1 MMTTPATVTTTVMT
15 VTTTMM
21 TTDDPRVRTTLE
33 IEVPRSRSAGW
44 MSARRPRWFARLLG
58 DARTRVLVWFIAVVA
73 LAVVGSV
80 LVGRQALLARLET
93 RIDGELRQE
102 VEELRRLASGV
113 DPATG
118 APFAD
123 DVERI
128 FDVYVERNVGFE
140 HERLFL
146 YVAGAPYRPARLPA
160 TYQPPEGLQQ
170 RWAELRSPQRGQF
183 ASGVGTVD
191 YLALPLEGQGRP
203 LGVFVMTIYGD
214 FERAEIGGFVRTMSM
229 VGVAAVAV
237 ASVLAW
243 FGAGRILA
251 PIRRLTDTAETIS
264 DRHFAGRIE
273 VSGDDDVARLART
286 FNAMLDRLQQSFATQ
301 RRFLNDVGH
310 ELRTPITI
318 VRGHLDV
325 LGDDPEERAE
335 TVALVTDELERMRR
349 LVDDLVVLAKAEQPD
364 FLEPAPIDFAEL
376 ITEIARKAERLA
388 DRAWRLET
396 TDDGVIFADRQR
408 LTQAMVQ
415 LAQNAVEQ
423 TEPGDVIALG
433 SAMVDGRAHLWVR
446 DSGPG
451 LQGADPQRLFER
463 FAGDRREGTG
473 LGLSIVQAIARA
485 HAGEVDARNA
495 PGGGAIFTIWVPQH
509 GPESFARAEG

>member
-1 MMTTPATVTTTVMT
+1 MMTPATMTMMT
-15 VTTTMM
+15 VTTTAM
-21 TTDDPRVRTTLE
+21 TTDDPRLQTTLE
-33 IEVPRSRSAGW
+33 IQQPRARSAGS
-44 MSARRPRWFARLLG
+44 MTGRRPRWFARLLG

-93 RIDGELRQE
+93 RIDSELRQE
-102 VEELRRLASGV
+102 VEELRRLASGD
-113 DPATG
+113 DPTTG

-128 FDVYVERNVGFE
+128 FDLYVERNVGFE
-140 HERLFL
+140 HERVFL

-160 TYQPPEGLQQ
+160 TYQPPEGLRR
-170 RWAELRSPQRGQF
+170 RWAELRSPQRGEF
-183 ASGVGTVD
+183 ASAVGTVD

-203 LGVFVMTIYGD
+203 LGVFVAAVYGD
-214 FERAEIGGFVRTMSM
+214 FERAEIADVVRTMSV
-229 VGVAAVAV
+229 VGVVAVAV

-264 DRHFAGRIE
+264 DRHFARRIE

-325 LGDDPEERAE
+325 LGDDPDERAE

-364 FLEPAPIDFAEL
+364 FLELAPIDIAEL

-388 DRAWRLET
+388 DRAWRLQS
-396 TDDGVIFADRQR
+396 TDDGVIGADRQR

-415 LAQNAVEQ
+415 LAQNAVEH
-423 TEPGDVIALG
+423 TRPGDVIALG
-433 SAMVDGRAHLWVR
+433 SAMVDGQAHLWIR

-451 LQGADPQRLFER
+451 LQGADRQHLFER
-463 FAGDRREGTG
+463 FAGDRRDGTG
-473 LGLSIVQAIARA
+473 LGLSIVRAIARA
-485 HAGEVDARNA
+485 HGGEVDARNA

-509 GPESFARAEG
+509 GPESFAGAEG